1 MASRIGRLGT
11 RAGMIGAPAMAYLY
25 THPQERASLTT
36 ALKSTAANVAPIIK
50 STFYISPSEPTTEAE
65 KIKYLTAFGSAIQ
78 KAKVKGYNPN
88 QDIGSSETDTTLK
101 EIFDRATYF
110 STQKGSTTIPTTLGG
125 AEELYIDLITP
136 LHKKAI
142 KATSA
147 AYAGVKGWWSGSK
160 TLEGGKRKAR
170 RSKRS
175 KRSSSKCSGS
185 KRSRRNRSR
194 RN

>member
-36 ALKSTAANVAPIIK
+36 ALKSTATNVAPFIK

-136 LHKKAI
+136 VHKKAI
-142 KATSA
+142 KVASD
-147 AYAGVKGWWSGSK
+147 AYTGVKDWWSTPK
-160 TLEGGKRKAR
+160 PLAGGKRKAR

-175 KRSSSKCSGS
+175 KRGS